1 VPDILVTKVD
11 NDLPAEAAVLI
22 GAVMANGFQ
31 WAVRQGGVKMGDSV
45 LIQGPGQQGLACT
58 FAAKTTGA
66 AKIFVTGMNRDRER
80 LAVAKKFGATR
91 TINVEEE
98 NVIEV
103 IRRETDGE
111 LVDVA
116 VDVSGN
122 VEAIRT
128 SVECVRTLGTL
139 VVGGL
144 TRDGIDVPLNVNLIV
159 RRQIR
164 FQGAFTTD
172 NDATEIAMNAIQA
185 SKFPV
190 QQMVTHTFPLD
201 ETEKCIRAVGGEIP
215 GLYPVKALIKP

>member
-1 VPDILVTKVD
+1 
-11 NDLPAEAAVLI
+11 
-22 GAVMANGFQ
+22 MQ
-31 WAVRQGGVKMGDSV
+31 
-45 LIQGPGQQGLACT
+45 
-58 FAAKTTGA
+58 
-66 AKIFVTGMNRDRER
+66 R
-80 LAVAKKFGATR
+80 LEVAKKFGATR
-91 TINVEEE
+91 TIDVEKE
-98 NVIEV
+98 NVLEV
-103 IRRETDGE
+103 IHAETDGE

-164 FQGAFTTD
+164 IQGAFTTD
-172 NDATEIAMNAIQA
+172 NDAAEIAMNAIHA

-190 QQMVTHTFPLD
+190 QEMVTHTFRLD

-215 GLYPVKALIKP
+215 GLYPVKAVIKP